1 MILRFFKKIFDKKE
15 KDLLYLKE
23 EVKFNNSDDLQSSV
37 NNDKVFDKKN
47 TKETKSSLTF
57 GK

>member
-1 MILRFFKKIFDKKE
+1 MFKKILNFFKKKE
-15 KDLLYLKE
+15 EDVLYLTE
-23 EVKFNNSDDLQSSV
+23 EVKFNNTDDLQSSV
-37 NNDKVFDKKN
+37 NSNKVFNKKD

>member
-1 MILRFFKKIFDKKE
+1 MFELIKKIFKKKE
-15 KDLLYLKE
+15 EDVLYLTE
-23 EVKFNNSDDLQSSV
+23 EVKFNNTDDLQSSV
-37 NNDKVFDKKN
+37 DNNKVFNKKD

>member
-1 MILRFFKKIFDKKE
+1 MFKKILNFFKKKE
-15 KDLLYLKE
+15 EDVLYLKE
-23 EVKFNNSDDLQSSV
+23 EVKFNNTDDLQSLVDS
-37 NNDKVFDKKN
+37 DKVFNKKD

>member
-1 MILRFFKKIFDKKE
+1 MFKKILNFFKKKE
-15 KDLLYLKE
+15 EDVLYLTE
-23 EVKFNNSDDLQSSV
+23 EVKFNNTDDLQSSV
-37 NNDKVFDKKN
+37 DNNKVFNKKD

>member
-1 MILRFFKKIFDKKE
+1 MFKKILNFFKKKE
-15 KDLLYLKE
+15 EDVLYLTE
-23 EVKFNNSDDLQSSV
+23 EIKFNNTDDLQSLVDS
-37 NNDKVFDKKN
+37 DKVFNKKD

>member
-1 MILRFFKKIFDKKE
+1 MFKKILNFFKKKE
-15 KDLLYLKE
+15 EDVLYLTK
-23 EVKFNNSDDLQSSV
+23 EVKFNNTDDLQSSV
-37 NNDKVFDKKN
+37 DNNKVFNKKD

>member
-1 MILRFFKKIFDKKE
+1 MFKKILNFFKKKE
-15 KDLLYLKE
+15 EDVLYLTE
-23 EVKFNNSDDLQSSV
+23 EVKFNNIDDLQSSV
-37 NNDKVFDKKN
+37 DSDKVFNKKD

>member
-1 MILRFFKKIFDKKE
+1 MILRFFKKIFNKKE

-37 NNDKVFDKKN
+37 NTDKVFDKKN

>member
-1 MILRFFKKIFDKKE
+1 MFKKILNFFKKKE
-15 KDLLYLKE
+15 EDVLYLTE
-23 EVKFNNSDDLQSSV
+23 EVKFNNTDDLQSSV
-37 NNDKVFDKKN
+37 DSDKVFNKKD

>member
-1 MILRFFKKIFDKKE
+1 MIKKIKEFFKKKKE
-15 KDLLYLKE
+15 DILYLQE
-23 EVKFNNSDDLQSSV
+23 EVKFNNIDDLKSSV
-37 NNDKVFDKKN
+37 DSDKIFNKKD

>member
-1 MILRFFKKIFDKKE
+1 MFEKIKEMFKKKQEDI
-15 KDLLYLKE
+15 LYLKE
-23 EVKFNNSDDLQSSV
+23 EIKFNNLDDLKSSV
-37 NNDKVFDKKN
+37 DVEKVYNKKD

>member
-37 NNDKVFDKKN
+37 NTDKVFDKKN

>member
-1 MILRFFKKIFDKKE
+1 MLNKIKKFFKKKQEDV
-15 KDLLYLKE
+15 LYLKE
-23 EVKFNNSDDLQSSV
+23 EVKFNNIDDLKSSV
-37 NNDKVFDKKN
+37 DSDKIFNKKN

>member
-1 MILRFFKKIFDKKE
+1 MFKKILNFFKKKE
-15 KDLLYLKE
+15 EDVLYLKE
-23 EVKFNNSDDLQSSV
+23 EVKFNNTDDLQSSV
-37 NNDKVFDKKN
+37 DSDKVFNKKN

>member
-1 MILRFFKKIFDKKE
+1 MFKKILNFFKKKE
-15 KDLLYLKE
+15 EDVLYLTE
-23 EVKFNNSDDLQSSV
+23 EVKLNNTDDLQSSV
-37 NNDKVFDKKN
+37 NSNKVFNKKD

>member
-1 MILRFFKKIFDKKE
+1 MLNKIKKFFKKKQEDV
-15 KDLLYLKE
+15 LYLKE
-23 EVKFNNSDDLQSSV
+23 EVKFNNIGDLKSSV
-37 NNDKVFDKKN
+37 DSDKVFNKKD

>member
-1 MILRFFKKIFDKKE
+1 MFEKIKEMFKKKQEDI
-15 KDLLYLKE
+15 LYLKE
-23 EVKFNNSDDLQSSV
+23 EVKFNNTDDLKSSV
-37 NNDKVFDKKN
+37 DVEKVYNKKD

>member
-1 MILRFFKKIFDKKE
+1 MFELIKKIFKKKE
-15 KDLLYLKE
+15 EDVLYLTE
-23 EVKFNNSDDLQSSV
+23 EVKFNNIDDLQSSV
-37 NNDKVFDKKN
+37 DSDKVFNKKD

>member
-1 MILRFFKKIFDKKE
+1 MFKKIKEIFKKKKKE
-15 KDLLYLKE
+15 ILYLQE
-23 EVKFNNSDDLQSSV
+23 EVKFNNIDDLKSSV
-37 NNDKVFDKKN
+37 DSDKIFNKKN

>member
-1 MILRFFKKIFDKKE
+1 MILQFIKKIFNKKE
-15 KDLLYLKE
+15 KDILYLKE
-23 EVKFNNSDDLQSSV
+23 EIKFNNSDDLKSSV
-37 NNDKVFDKKN
+37 DVEKVYNKKD

>member
-1 MILRFFKKIFDKKE
+1 MFEKIKEMFKKKQEDI
-15 KDLLYLKE
+15 LYLKE
-23 EVKFNNSDDLQSSV
+23 EIKFNNSDDLKSSV
-37 NNDKVFDKKN
+37 DVEKVYNKKD

>member
-1 MILRFFKKIFDKKE
+1 MFKKIKNFFKKKE

-23 EVKFNNSDDLQSSV
+23 ETKFNNIDDLKKAIGV
-37 NNDKVFDKKN
+37 NSE
-47 TKETKSSLTF
+47 TKSETKSSLTF

>member
-1 MILRFFKKIFDKKE
+1 MFKKILNFFKKKE
-15 KDLLYLKE
+15 EDVLYLKE
-23 EVKFNNSDDLQSSV
+23 EVKFNNTDDLQSSV
-37 NNDKVFDKKN
+37 DNNKVFNKKD

>member
-1 MILRFFKKIFDKKE
+1 MFKKIKEIFKKKKE
-15 KDLLYLKE
+15 DILYLTK
-23 EVKFNNSDDLQSSV
+23 EVKFNNTDDLQSSV
-37 NNDKVFDKKN
+37 DSNKIFNKKD

>member
-1 MILRFFKKIFDKKE
+1 MMLQFIKNFFDKVE
-15 KDLLYLKE
+15 KDFSSLKQ
-23 EVKFNNSDDLQSSV
+23 EVKFNNTDDLQSSV
-37 NNDKVFDKKN
+37 DSNKIFNKKN

>member
-1 MILRFFKKIFDKKE
+1 MFKKILNFFKKKE
-15 KDLLYLKE
+15 EDVLYLTE
-23 EVKFNNSDDLQSSV
+23 EVKFNNTDDLQSSV
-37 NNDKVFDKKN
+37 DSNKVFNKKD

>member
-1 MILRFFKKIFDKKE
+1 MFKKIKEIFKKKKE
-15 KDLLYLKE
+15 DILYLQE
-23 EVKFNNSDDLQSSV
+23 EVKFNNIDDLKSSV
-37 NNDKVFDKKN
+37 DVEKVYNKKD